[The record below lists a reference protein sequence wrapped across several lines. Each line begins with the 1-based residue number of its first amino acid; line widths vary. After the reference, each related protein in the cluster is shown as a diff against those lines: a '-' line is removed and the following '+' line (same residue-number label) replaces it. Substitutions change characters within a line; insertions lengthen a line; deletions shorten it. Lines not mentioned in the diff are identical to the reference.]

1 MGGCNRLLNQ
11 FQYTY
16 EKDSVTVYG
25 SVTFGAAGAVGSFQ
39 GGGVTS
45 VTKVA
50 ATTGQYLITFDDQ
63 FTRLLFPSFQLVN
76 DALSAVAAIQLFQ
89 EASTLQADVTNNK
102 SFIIALADFAGA
114 AVDPEDGSQIM
125 FKVVFRRTDVGPFD

>member
-25 SVTFGAAGAVGSFQ
+25 SVLFGATGAVTSYL

-63 FTRLLFPSFQLVN
+63 FCRFLMANFCVVN
-76 DALSAVAAIQLFQ
+76 DALTAISQVQLLQ
-89 EASTLQADVTNNK
+89 EASTLQADVTANK
-102 SFIIALADFAGA
+102 SFIMAVADDAGA
-114 AVDPEDGSQIM
+114 AVDPEDGAAIYFQI
-125 FKVVFRRTDVGPFD
+125 VFRRTDVGPFD